1 MSKDEKVFISVE
13 GCIGAGKT
21 TVAKLLAAG
30 RNSALIIEDH
40 EANPFLDKF
49 YPNPSRYALETELA
63 FVLIH
68 YHQMLH
74 EIQMQ
79 EGNDCVADF
88 CISKDLL
95 FAEMNLNNDDL
106 ALFKK
111 LYFPL
116 AKRLPE
122 PDVMI
127 CLKCSDELIL
137 ERIKQRNQGSEHRID
152 PEYFLELNKRYD
164 AYFEEVKIPKIKV
177 DMNEY
182 DLSENSACITQLSN
196 KMDEILHS

>member
-1 MSKDEKVFISVE
+1 MYIAVE
-13 GCIGAGKT
+13 GCIGSGKT
-21 TVAKLLAAG
+21 TIATLLATT
-30 RNSALIIEDH
+30 RNSSLMLEDYQ
-40 EANPFLDKF
+40 ANPFLDKF
-49 YPNPSRYALETELA
+49 YQKPSKYSFETELS

-68 YHQMLH
+68 YHQIL
-74 EIQMQ
+74 Q
-79 EGNDCVADF
+79 EMPLQENNNYIADF

-95 FAEMNLNNDDL
+95 FAEMNLNTDDL
-106 ALFKK
+106 VLFKN

-137 ERIKQRNQGSEHRID
+137 ERIKQRDQGSEHHID

-164 AYFEEVKIPKIKV
+164 NYFAEVTTPKIIV

-182 DLSENSACITQLSN
+182 DLLGNPACITQLSN
-196 KMDEILHS
+196 KIDEILHS